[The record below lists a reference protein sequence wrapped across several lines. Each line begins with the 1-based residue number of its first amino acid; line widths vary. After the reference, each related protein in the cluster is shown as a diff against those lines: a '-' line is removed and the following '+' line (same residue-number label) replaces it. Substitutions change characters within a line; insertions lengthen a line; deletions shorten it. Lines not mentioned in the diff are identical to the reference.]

1 MMDSDYFYLYFGVL
15 TSRKSVA
22 ATSHFKEELVAPAFV
37 MQLFVGM
44 KFKT

>member
-1 MMDSDYFYLYFGVL
+1 MMDSDYFYLYFGDL
-15 TSRKSVA
+15 ANRKFVPA
-22 ATSHFKEELVAPAFV
+22 NPHLEEELVAPAFV